1 MLKLGSICFLIS
13 MIPQKLDTKL
23 PNFLTPRENFV
34 LVNFRGGGRE
44 DFGRTEKVLSP
55 PPPANHETT

>member
-1 MLKLGSICFLIS
+1 MLKLGSIFFLIS

-23 PNFLTPRENFV
+23 PNTQRKFCFSK
-34 LVNFRGGGRE
+34 FQGGGERE